1 MTQILDWFSQ
11 EKRDLPWRDPDCG
24 TWGVLVSEVMLQQ
37 TPVSRVLPAFEAW
50 MTRWPTPADLA
61 ADSVADAVRAWN
73 RLGYPRRA
81 KRLHETATL
90 ITAHHGGVVPTAL
103 DDLLALPGIGDY
115 TARAIRC
122 FALGI
127 PEAVV
132 DTNVRRVIQRV
143 ISAQAQ
149 AGPPALVR
157 DREETWSLINTLT
170 TDEEKCAGSAGLM
183 ELGALICTAKNPV
196 CAACP
201 INMDC
206 GWRAAGY
213 PSYEGPLPAKQA
225 TYAGS
230 DRQVRGIILRELR
243 NSDTPVPQDFLA
255 TLWPDQQQFRRA
267 LDSLVLD
274 QLVETPKESPGSFAL
289 PA

>member
-1 MTQILDWFSQ
+1 MTQILEWFDQ

-50 MTRWPTPADLA
+50 MTRWPTPANLA

-81 KRLHETATL
+81 RRLHETATL
-90 ITAHHGGVVPTAL
+90 ITGHHGGVVPTGL

-132 DTNVRRVIQRV
+132 DTNVRRVIARV
-143 ISAQAQ
+143 VSAKAQ
-149 AGPPALVR
+149 AGPPATVR
-157 DREETWSLINTLT
+157 DREETWRLINTLA
-170 TDEEKCAGSAGLM
+170 TDKQKCAGSAGLM
-183 ELGALICTAKNPV
+183 ELGALLCTAKNPV
-196 CAACP
+196 CAVCP
-201 INMDC
+201 IQTDC

-213 PSYEGPLPAKQA
+213 PSYQGPLPAKQA

-255 TLWPDQQQFRRA
+255 TLWPDQEQFRRA

-274 QLVETPKESPGSFAL
+274 RLVETPAHSPDSFQL